1 MPSLHQSDIVFAYF
15 PFEEDKTILKKR
27 PCLVLA
33 VDNDNNRFLAAKIT
47 TTQLNRSWAIHLKAG
62 KDYLVSGN
70 LKAGLILTDVK
81 EYHFLTIS
89 SLLELSSVI
98 FSIPFLIRYCIKGCD
113 YFG

>member
-1 MPSLHQSDIVFAYF
+1 MSNFFVTVTS

-70 LKAGLILTDVK
+70 LQSESWINLNRR
-81 EYHFLTIS
+81 ER
-89 SLLELSSVI
+89 
-98 FSIPFLIRYCIKGCD
+98 IPFSD
-113 YFG
+113 YIFTVGTLKRDILNSILDKILHQRM